1 MSEPSPQEFSVHN
14 RVDLED
20 LAWEIESS
28 EGQFSLLLAR
38 CNYTGLRDQLVEDL
52 QQICTVPIR
61 VLVLQASETALYT
74 RIQDELKGRPPDA
87 LMVFGLETVADLER
101 LLSTANQVREE
112 FRKNCPFPIVL
123 WVTNDVLKGLIHAAP
138 DLESWATKTH
148 FTLPPE
154 ALLQSLQQAVDSL
167 FARLLTPGSSQSFE
181 QLYKKLELEF
191 LGRDE
196 VRLAVQDLQRQEQ
209 GLEPELQAAL
219 TFARG
224 LNAID
229 NREGLDCFQQSLNVW
244 QGTQDKAPTLNAPT
258 TQLKIGLLLFYI
270 GQTTYQICE
279 QEKQP
284 NWEAARVPLQQSV
297 ELFEQE
303 NRPDLVSKCITQWE
317 QVLWQL
323 QHWTELETVANQALK
338 LHQTA
343 IDSHLPYASLSR
355 LAQDYGFLANVELQR
370 QQWRTAAQAAQMAL
384 NVLEQRSGAD
394 EWVESRYLL
403 LLAKAERQLG
413 QSRAA
418 EEHLL
423 QAMSLGDRGQPQTY
437 LCILQELRE
446 LYLQGKDY
454 AKAFAAK
461 QERFSIEQQYGI
473 RAFIGAGRLQPSKQA
488 VSTDNLSSQGMVAP
502 EIAAAGRQQDLD
514 RLIERVE
521 RRDYRLI
528 VIYGNSGVGKSSLV
542 NAGLVPSL
550 KQKTIE
556 ARGNVPVVMRVYTQW
571 MQELGHLLAEATGE
585 PLLNTQPFTAQTL
598 LEALRQIDQRNL
610 RTVLIFDQFEEFF
623 FVYPKP
629 ENRQPFFDF
638 LVQCLQVLSL
648 KVFLSL
654 REDYLHYLLE
664 CSRLEGMKRTGID
677 ILSQNVLYGLGNFD
691 PQDAK
696 AIIQSL
702 TERARFFLEPALVDQ
717 LVEDLARDVGT
728 VRPIELQVVGAQLQ
742 AENITTL
749 PQYHDCGQEPKQELV
764 KRYLNGVVADCGAEN
779 QQVAELV
786 LFLLTDE
793 KGTRPLKTRAELEKE
808 LQALAASSD
817 KSNHALDLVLQI
829 FVDSGLVFLLP
840 EFPADR
846 YQLVH
851 DYLATFIRQ
860 QQEAK
865 LSELMAELTKEREQR
880 RRSDEQRKLSDEQ
893 RKLSDEK
900 LNRFL
905 KQALAG
911 SITVGLGLVGLVVF
925 AFGAEQQAQ
934 EQRTRAE
941 ISEVNALNTSSEVLF
956 TSGRTFDALMES
968 LRAVER
974 LTGVDA
980 ATAADTQMRTAAE
993 LQQAVSEVKE
1003 YNSLEKHGDSVY
1015 SVSFS
1020 PDGKTLA
1027 SASEDNTIKLWNL
1040 ERKELKTLKGHDSRV
1055 LSVSFSPD
1063 GKTLASASED
1073 KTIKLWNLEG
1083 KELKTLKGHDSAV
1096 NSVSFSPDG
1105 KTLASASF
1113 DKTIKL
1119 WNLDLKN
1126 LLVQGC
1132 NWLHDYMAIHPDAL
1146 EALKQC
1152 QTKPLLLA
1160 AAPAVVDEGEDL
1172 ARKGDVKAAIVKF
1185 RQALTWN
1192 PNLRLEPET
1201 RAQALANQGEAI
1213 RLVDE
1218 GKDLGQKGNFE
1229 ESLNRF
1235 QAASRLDPSLKLDP
1249 ESEAKKLTSLSL
1261 ISQMESFSTERKSQE
1276 AIAAYT
1282 KAIALDPTVEISSD
1296 SLNSLCWDGSLSG
1309 FAKEVLPICQKAVA
1323 LAPKDAHSRDSRGL
1337 ARALTGDIKG
1347 AIEDFQV
1354 FIAQTINNQKK
1365 SQRQRWVKALSA
1377 GRNPFTPEELKS
1389 LVNQ

>member
-1027 SASEDNTIKLWNL
+1027 SAS
-1040 ERKELKTLKGHDSRV
+1040 
-1055 LSVSFSPD
+1055 
-1063 GKTLASASED
+1063 
-1073 KTIKLWNLEG
+1073 
-1083 KELKTLKGHDSAV
+1083 
-1096 NSVSFSPDG
+1096 
-1105 KTLASASF
+1105 F